1 MLREYRHIVRV
12 LGTDIEGQRRLI
24 NGLTKIKG
32 IGVSFANAIVRAAG
46 LKPDMRFGQLSD
58 SDVQKIESI
67 ASDPQRF
74 GIPPRLF
81 NRRKDPES
89 GRDLHLIGS
98 DLMLKV
104 KSDIELMKSIKCWKG
119 VRHSLGLKVRGQRT
133 RTTGRTG
140 KTVGVKKKAAAKPA
154 KSAAS

>member
-1 MLREYRHIVRV
+1 MSREYRHIVRV

-32 IGVSFANAIVRAAG
+32 IGVSFANAIMRAAG
-46 LKPDMRFGQLSD
+46 LKPDIRFGQLSD
-58 SDVQKIESI
+58 SDLQKIESI
-67 ASDPQRF
+67 VSDPQRF

-81 NRRKDPES
+81 NRRKDPEG
-89 GRDLHLIGS
+89 GRDFHLIGS
-98 DLMLKV
+98 DLMLRV
-104 KSDIELMKSIKCWKG
+104 KSDIELMKSIKSWKG

-154 KSAAS
+154 AA